1 MKYMLPGLL
10 WTALVLLA
18 PTAQCTESADV
29 DTHLGIPAGFEAD
42 GSPSLGSPQA
52 PVVLEE
58 WSDYQCPFCARH
70 FAQTAPALREKYLR
84 SGQVRLVFRDFPIA
98 GLHPT
103 AELGHLAARCAGTQG
118 AAKYWAMHDALFSR
132 QREWAQLPQ
141 PGEFL
146 AGVARDIGLDMP
158 SYEAC
163 IHSERFR
170 PALAASI
177 EEGRKRGYNGTPSFL
192 FRTADGKHTAP
203 VEGAQPVERFAAT
216 ADALVAGKAPPE
228 LETPKRPPL
237 PFWASR
243 AGFAPDPERRG
254 YNRAGDAYKGNPQ
267 AKLAVIE
274 FTDFQCPACR
284 THAVEA
290 QPAIDAALV
299 DPGKVLWVIK
309 HLPLRMHARAL
320 VAAVAAEC
328 GGEQGEFWPMHD
340 RLFADVERW
349 NRDPP
354 EPSLVAIAAEVGL
367 DKAAF
372 SACLDGRP
380 ALERVVRDLYD
391 AQDIVRVTP
400 SFVIVEGDG
409 GSLTGPLPA
418 DQFVSLLR
426 QRLARMESSPTP
438 PAHGEPGAH

>member
-1 MKYMLPGLL
+1 MKHQLPGLL
-10 WTALVLLA
+10 ATTLLLVVPA
-18 PTAQCTESADV
+18 AGHAATGAG
-29 DTHLGIPAGFEAD
+29 DTHLGIAAGFEAD
-42 GSPSLGSPQA
+42 GSPSLGSSRA

-103 AELGHLAARCAGTQG
+103 AELGHLAARCAGAQG

-132 QREWAQLPQ
+132 QREWAPLPQ

-146 AGVARDIGLDMP
+146 AGVAHDIGLDMP
-158 SYEAC
+158 AYDAC
-163 IHSERFR
+163 VRSGQFK

-192 FRTADGKHTAP
+192 FRTVDGKYTAP
-203 VEGAQPVERFAAT
+203 VEGAQPMERFAAI
-216 ADALVAGKAPPE
+216 ADALVAGNPPPE
-228 LETPKRPPL
+228 QQAPKRPPL
-237 PFWASR
+237 PFWATP
-243 AGFAPDPERRG
+243 AGFAPDPARRG

-290 QPAIDAALV
+290 QPAIDTALV
-299 DPGKVLWVIK
+299 SPGKVLWVVK
-309 HLPLRMHARAL
+309 HLPLKIHAQAL
-320 VAAVAAEC
+320 IAAVAAEC
-328 GGEQGEFWPMHD
+328 AGEQGKFWPMHD

-349 NRDPP
+349 TRDPP
-354 EPSLVAIAAEVGL
+354 ESTLTAVAADAGL
-367 DKAAF
+367 EKAAF
-372 SACLDGRP
+372 EACLDGRR
-380 ALERVVRDLYD
+380 ALERVVGDLYD

-400 SFVIVEGDG
+400 SFVIIEGDS

-418 DQFVSLLR
+418 DQFVALLR
-426 QRLARMESSPTP
+426 QRLEKLDA
-438 PAHGEPGAH
+438 PAAASTEAGPDAP